1 MSSYFTCTHTSN
13 EYKEGGEDRK
23 TNAQTGEILNYI
35 YGMHSLLSRGMLGIF
50 PEVVRELG
58 SQVNDYLNQ

>member
-13 EYKEGGEDRK
+13 EYKEGGRDRK
-23 TNAQTGEILNYI
+23 TIAQTGKDIELDLWYA
-35 YGMHSLLSRGMLGIF
+35 LAFSRKMLGIF

-58 SQVNDYLNQ
+58 SQVIDYLNQ